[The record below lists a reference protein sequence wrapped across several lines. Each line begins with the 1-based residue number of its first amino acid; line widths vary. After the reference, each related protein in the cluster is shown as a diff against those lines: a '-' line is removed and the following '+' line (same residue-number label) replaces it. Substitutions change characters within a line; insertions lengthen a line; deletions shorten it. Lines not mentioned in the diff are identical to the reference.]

1 MRQVTRAMAL
11 VAVAALTFTSLIA
24 TEAVAAPRT
33 PTSAVAP
40 AAPTAAN
47 STTPAKKDP
56 QRNARRLAREAALAR
71 GNRAAADLVGYM
83 PSLYQ
88 GKWYMPRK
96 EGIRRCIVLR
106 ESHANYRVVG
116 AGTYFGAYQ
125 MNRGLAISAT
135 YIMQKEVRREMGK
148 RAAKLVR
155 ALRKTNPNNWNRYW
169 QDRAFW
175 TIWHH
180 GAGAGHWGG
189 GSHSC

>member
-1 MRQVTRAMAL
+1 MRRLTRAVAL
-11 VAVAALTFTSLIA
+11 ATAVALTVTGLLAAEASAAPQALTASATSTLL
-24 TEAVAAPRT
+24 VD
-33 PTSAVAP
+33 
-40 AAPTAAN
+40 AN
-47 STTPAKKDP
+47 PAKKDP
-56 QRNARRLAREAALAR
+56 QPNARRLAREAALAR

-96 EGIRRCIVLR
+96 EAIRRCIVLR

-135 YIMQKEVRREMGK
+135 YVMQKEVRREMGK
-148 RAAKLVR
+148 KAAKIVR

-189 GSHSC
+189 GSHAC